1 MLSKFPAGKVC
12 LVTGGA
18 GGLGKAIAQ
27 AFLNS
32 GAKVVVSDI
41 NQDVLKQCEREF
53 PSQDFRAVNADVTK
67 EESGSR
73 IFAEV
78 VGQFGKLDVL
88 VNNAGIMDHFDG
100 AGGLDKVLAV
110 NLTGPFIMTK
120 LAVQHLLE
128 RKSKGTILNIGS
140 LASIRGG
147 TAGKFRNIQRFSK
160 NLSLCRCCLYR

>member
-1 MLSKFPAGKVC
+1 MLSKLLSGKVC
-12 LVTGGA
+12 FITGGA

-32 GAKVVVSDI
+32 GAQVVVSDI
-41 NQDVLKQCEREF
+41 NQELIKQCESEF
-53 PSQDFRAVNADVTK
+53 PNQDFRAVNADVTK
-67 EESGSR
+67 EESGTR
-73 IFAEV
+73 LFAEV

-100 AGGLDKVLAV
+100 AGDLDKALWDKVIAV

-128 RKSKGTILNIGS
+128 RK
-140 LASIRGG
+140 
-147 TAGKFRNIQRFSK
+147 
-160 NLSLCRCCLYR
+160 

>member
-1 MLSKFPAGKVC
+1 MRSIWSRFIFVMFSKLLGGKVC

-18 GGLGKAIAQ
+18 GGLGKVIAQ

-41 NQDVLKQCEREF
+41 NQEPLKECESEF

-73 IFAEV
+73 LFAAV
-78 VGQFGKLDVL
+78 VGQIGKLDVL

-100 AGGLDKVLAV
+100 LAIWICR
-110 NLTGPFIMTK
+110 F
-120 LAVQHLLE
+120 
-128 RKSKGTILNIGS
+128 GTRS
-140 LASIRGG
+140 L
-147 TAGKFRNIQRFSK
+147 Q
-160 NLSLCRCCLYR
+160 